1 MKIRELALLQ
11 ERIRLRSLDVLAVA
25 LNEQECRFSSIV
37 SEGLGKDLRS
47 LTDLLYGIST
57 GMA

>member
-25 LNEQECRFSSIV
+25 LNEQECRYESIV